1 MGNFYDFF
9 AVLIRPCRRGE
20 LQGKVAH
27 ERNFESHRMIKLLH
41 VLFPIVAVALA
52 AGAALIGT
60 AGVAAMPLGGVLFY
74 GIAGIVLIG
83 TVFAAIHHAET
94 IAHLVGEPFGTLVVT
109 IAVTVIEVSLIASI
123 MLDGEGNAAL
133 ARDTVFSVIMI
144 VCNGL
149 VGLCLLL
156 GGLRYR
162 EQAFSEQGASAYLSV
177 LVVLAGI
184 TLVLPNYTTTTPG
197 PIFSVGQLEFVSAMT
212 IALYLVFLFIQTV
225 QHRDYF
231 VQNDAG
237 HAGKAAGGASG
248 LRQSLI
254 GSGWLVLALLGVIL
268 LAKKLAAGVASGLAA
283 LGAPPAAAG
292 VFLAMLVLLPEVGI
306 AVRAARQNDL
316 QRSIN
321 AALGSTLATIGL
333 TIPAVAVVTLALGQ
347 QLVLGLD
354 PKDSELL
361 LLTFAISFLS
371 FGTGRTNMLMG
382 FVHLVMFAV
391 FLFLTLV
398 P

>member
-1 MGNFYDFF
+1 
-9 AVLIRPCRRGE
+9 
-20 LQGKVAH
+20 
-27 ERNFESHRMIKLLH
+27 MIKLLH
-41 VLFPIVAVALA
+41 ALFPIVAVALA
-52 AGAALIGT
+52 AGAALIGPE
-60 AGVAAMPLGGVLFY
+60 GVAAIPLGVELFY

-83 TVFAAIHHAET
+83 AVFAAVHHAET
-94 IAHLVGEPFGTLVVT
+94 IAHVVGEPFGTLVVT

-123 MLDGEGNAAL
+123 MLGGEGNAAL

-162 EQAFSEQGASAYLSV
+162 EQTFSEQGASAYLSV
-177 LVVLAGI
+177 LIVLAGI

-197 PIFSVGQLEFVSAMT
+197 PIFSGAQLAFVSVMT

-225 QHRDYF
+225 HHRDYF
-231 VQNDAG
+231 VQQGAG
-237 HAGKAAGGASG
+237 HAGNAKSANGPREVVIGGA
-248 LRQSLI
+248 
-254 GSGWLVLALLGVIL
+254 WLVLALVGVIM
-268 LAKKLAAGVASGLAA
+268 LAKKLAAVVATGLAA
-283 LGAPPAAAG
+283 AGAPPAAAG

-306 AVRAARQNDL
+306 AVRAARENDL

-333 TIPAVAVVTLALGQ
+333 TIPAVAMVTLALAQ

-354 PKDSELL
+354 AEHTVLL
-361 LLTFAISFLS
+361 ILTFAISFLS
-371 FGTGRTNMLMG
+371 FGTGRTNILMG

>member
-1 MGNFYDFF
+1 
-9 AVLIRPCRRGE
+9 
-20 LQGKVAH
+20 
-27 ERNFESHRMIKLLH
+27 MIKLLDA
-41 VLFPIVAVALA
+41 LFPIVAVALA
-52 AGAALIGT
+52 TGAALLGPE
-60 AGVAAMPLGGVLFY
+60 GVAAMPFGVALFY

-83 TVFAAIHHAET
+83 TVFAAVHHAET
-94 IAHLVGEPFGTLVVT
+94 IAHIVREPFGTLVVT

-123 MLDGEGNAAL
+123 MLGGEGHAAL

-184 TLVLPNYTTTTPG
+184 TLVLPNTTTTAPG
-197 PIFSVGQLEFVSAMT
+197 PIFSGAQLAFVSVMT

-225 QHRDYF
+225 HHRDYF
-231 VQNDAG
+231 VQEGAG
-237 HAGKAAGGASG
+237 HAGNAAAAAGAGGRRKAM
-248 LRQSLI
+248 I
-254 GSGWLVLALLGVIL
+254 GGGWLIVALLGVIL
-268 LAKKLAAGVASGLAA
+268 LANKLAAVVASGLGAA
-283 LGAPPAAAG
+283 GAPPAAAG

-306 AVRAARQNDL
+306 AVRAAQENDL

-333 TIPAVAVVTLALGQ
+333 TIPAVAVVTLALRQ

-354 PKDSELL
+354 PEHSLLL

-371 FGTGRTNMLMG
+371 FGTGRTNILMG

>member
-1 MGNFYDFF
+1 MSTASG
-9 AVLIRPCRRGE
+9 RG
-20 LQGKVAH
+20 
-27 ERNFESHRMIKLLH
+27 RIKLLYG
-41 VLFPIVAVALA
+41 LFPIVAVALA
-52 AGAALIGT
+52 TAATLFGYEIPAIPFGAAL
-60 AGVAAMPLGGVLFY
+60 LY
-74 GIAGIVLIG
+74 GIAGLVLIG
-83 TVFAAIHHAET
+83 TVFAAVYHAES
-94 IAHLVGEPFGTLVVT
+94 IAHVVGEPFGTLVVT

-123 MLDGEGNAAL
+123 MLGGESNAAL

-184 TLVLPNYTTTTPG
+184 TLVLPNYTTTVPG
-197 PIFSVGQLEFVSAMT
+197 PVFSGAQLAFVSIIT
-212 IALYLVFLFIQTV
+212 IALYLIFLFIQTV
-225 QHRDYF
+225 HHRDYF
-231 VQNDAG
+231 VRQGAG
-237 HAGKAAGGASG
+237 QAENAAAPHGSRRGAVMVGGA
-248 LRQSLI
+248 
-254 GSGWLVLALLGVIL
+254 WLVLALTGVIL
-268 LAKKLAAGVASGLAA
+268 LAKKLAAVVASGLASA
-283 LGAPPAAAG
+283 GAPPAAAG

-333 TIPAVAVVTLALGQ
+333 TIPAVAMVTLGQ
-347 QLVLGLD
+347 GYELVLGLD
-354 PKDSELL
+354 AEYTLL
-361 LLTFAISFLS
+361 LILTFAISFLS
-371 FGTGRTNMLMG
+371 FGTGRTNILMG
-382 FVHLVMFAV
+382 FVHLVLFAM

>member
-1 MGNFYDFF
+1 VGTMT
-9 AVLIRPCRRGE
+9 
-20 LQGKVAH
+20 
-27 ERNFESHRMIKLLH
+27 KLLH
-41 VLFPIVAVALA
+41 RLFPIAAVALA
-52 AGAALIGT
+52 AGATLIGT
-60 AGVAAMPLGGVLFY
+60 EGLAPIPFGATLFY
-74 GIAGIVLIG
+74 GIAGILLIG
-83 TVFAAIHHAET
+83 AVFAAVHHAEA
-94 IAHLVGEPFGTLVVT
+94 IAHVVGEPFGTLVVT

-123 MLDGEGNAAL
+123 MLGGEGNAAL

-162 EQAFSEQGASAYLSV
+162 EQTFSEQGTSAYLSV

-197 PIFSVGQLEFVSAMT
+197 PVFSDAQLAFVSVIT
-212 IALYLVFLFIQTV
+212 IALYLIFLFIQTV
-225 QHRDYF
+225 HHRDYF
-231 VQNDAG
+231 VHQVAG
-237 HAGKAAGGASG
+237 HAEKAAAPHASPWGAVMASG
-248 LRQSLI
+248 A
-254 GSGWLVLALLGVIL
+254 WLVLALVGVIL
-268 LAKKLAAGVASGLAA
+268 LAKKLAAVVASGLAA
-283 LGAPPAAAG
+283 AGAPPAAAG
-292 VFLAMLVLLPEVGI
+292 VSLAMLVLLPEVGI

-333 TIPAVAVVTLALGQ
+333 TIPAVAVVTLVLDQ

-354 PKDSELL
+354 AEHTVLL
-361 LLTFAISFLS
+361 VLTFAISFLS
-371 FGTGRTNMLMG
+371 FGTGRTNILMG

-391 FLFLTLV
+391 FLFLTLL

>member
-1 MGNFYDFF
+1 MT
-9 AVLIRPCRRGE
+9 
-20 LQGKVAH
+20 
-27 ERNFESHRMIKLLH
+27 KLLH
-41 VLFPIVAVALA
+41 GLFPIAAVALA

-60 AGVAAMPLGGVLFY
+60 EGLAPIPFGATLFY
-74 GIAGIVLIG
+74 GIASIVLIG
-83 TVFAAIHHAET
+83 TVFAAVHHAET
-94 IAHLVGEPFGTLVVT
+94 IAHIVGEPFGTRVAT

-123 MLDGEGNAAL
+123 MLGGEGNAAL

-162 EQAFSEQGASAYLSV
+162 EQTFSEQGASAYLSV

-184 TLVLPNYTTTTPG
+184 TLVLPNYTITVPG
-197 PIFSVGQLEFVSAMT
+197 PVFSGAQLAFVSVMT
-212 IALYLVFLFIQTV
+212 IALYLIFLFIQTV
-225 QHRDYF
+225 HHRDYF
-231 VQNDAG
+231 VQEGAK
-237 HAGKAAGGASG
+237 HAGNAAGASG
-248 LRQSLI
+248 RREALL
-254 GSGWLVLALLGVIL
+254 GAGLLVVALLGVIL
-268 LAKKLAAGVASGLAA
+268 LAKKLAAVVASGLAA
-283 LGAPPAAAG
+283 AGAPPAAAG
-292 VFLAMLVLLPEVGI
+292 VSLAMLVLLPEVGI

-333 TIPAVAVVTLALGQ
+333 TIPAVAMVTLVLDQ

-354 PKDSELL
+354 AEHTVLL
-361 LLTFAISFLS
+361 VLTFAISFLS
-371 FGTGRTNMLMG
+371 FGTGRTNILMG
-382 FVHLVMFAV
+382 FVHLVMFAM

>member
-1 MGNFYDFF
+1 LRNFYDFF
-9 AVLIRPCRRGE
+9 AVVIRGTINTNWKARSLMSTASGRG
-20 LQGKVAH
+20 
-27 ERNFESHRMIKLLH
+27 MIKLLH
-41 VLFPIVAVALA
+41 GLFPIAAVALA
-52 AGAALIGT
+52 AGATLIGT
-60 AGVAAMPLGGVLFY
+60 EGVAPIPFGVALFY
-74 GIAGIVLIG
+74 GIAGLVLIG
-83 TVFAAIHHAET
+83 TVFAAVHHAET
-94 IAHLVGEPFGTLVVT
+94 IAHVVGEPFGTLVVT

-123 MLDGEGNAAL
+123 MLSGEGNAAL

-184 TLVLPNYTTTTPG
+184 TLVLPNYTTTVPG
-197 PIFSVGQLEFVSAMT
+197 PVFSDAQLAFVSVIT
-212 IALYLVFLFIQTV
+212 IALYLIFLFIQAV
-225 QHRDYF
+225 HHRDYF
-231 VQNDAG
+231 VHQAAG
-237 HAGKAAGGASG
+237 HVNAAAPHVSPWGAVMVGGA
-248 LRQSLI
+248 
-254 GSGWLVLALLGVIL
+254 WLVLALAGVIL
-268 LAKKLAAGVASGLAA
+268 LAKKLAAVVAGGLASA
-283 LGAPPAAAG
+283 GAPPAAAG
-292 VFLAMLVLLPEVGI
+292 VFLATLVLLPEVGI

-333 TIPAVAVVTLALGQ
+333 TIPAVAMVTLGQ
-347 QLVLGLD
+347 GHELVLGLD
-354 PKDSELL
+354 AEHTLL
-361 LLTFAISFLS
+361 LVLTFAISFLS
-371 FGTGRTNMLMG
+371 FGTGRTNILMG

-391 FLFLTLV
+391 FLFLTLL

>member
-1 MGNFYDFF
+1 MTN
-9 AVLIRPCRRGE
+9 
-20 LQGKVAH
+20 
-27 ERNFESHRMIKLLH
+27 LLNG
-41 VLFPIVAVALA
+41 LFPIVAIALA
-52 AGAALIGT
+52 AAATLFGNEI
-60 AGVAAMPLGGVLFY
+60 AAVPFGSELLY
-74 GIAGIVLIG
+74 GIASIALIG
-83 TVFAAIHHAET
+83 TVFAAVHHAEA
-94 IAHLVGEPFGTLVVT
+94 IAHVVGEPFGTLVVT

-123 MLDGEGNAAL
+123 MLGGKGNAAL

-184 TLVLPNYTTTTPG
+184 TLVLPDYTITTPG
-197 PIFSVGQLEFVSAMT
+197 PTFSGAQLAFVSVIT

-225 QHRDYF
+225 HHRDYF
-231 VQNDAG
+231 VQEGAG
-237 HAGKAAGGASG
+237 HAGKTAGASSRRKALLGAG
-248 LRQSLI
+248 LLI
-254 GSGWLVLALLGVIL
+254 AALLGVIL
-268 LAKKLAAGVASGLAA
+268 LAKKLAAVVASGLAA
-283 LGAPPAAAG
+283 AGAPPAAAG

-306 AVRAARQNDL
+306 AVQAARQNDL

-347 QLVLGLD
+347 QLVLGVD
-354 PKDSELL
+354 AEHIVLL
-361 LLTFAISFLS
+361 ILTFAVSFLS
-371 FGTGRTNMLMG
+371 FGTGRTNILMG

-391 FLFLTLV
+391 FLFLTLL